1 MSEAGWMNFTN
12 YVRLHREW
20 SAAAFGDGEKVE
32 GLCKHIASE
41 LDEIREDPADLE
53 EWIDVIILAIDGAWR
68 QGYTDAQI
76 ASALVD
82 KQLKNRARQWPPI
95 GSVPDDQPIEHV
107 EGQR

>member
-1 MSEAGWMNFTN
+1 MNFTN

-20 SAAAFGDGEKVE
+20 TLQALGEGEKVE
-32 GLCKHIASE
+32 GILRHIESE

-53 EWIDVIILAIDGAWR
+53 EWIDLMILAIDGAVR
-68 QGYTDAQI
+68 QGYSDAQI